1 MTVDGLS
8 VPVLNAVDQA
18 GRDLLAA
25 IHQHAIGRGQPQ
37 QCGLAGAKRHR
48 KKRRQILVQPEP
60 AGVIP
65 DLVHAEIHRQ
75 PRRHQVA
82 RFFDPDPHDRR
93 PVEPPCVIGRL
104 PFRLAGPLVH
114 HQRRIEN
121 ACRRIVALIKRSQ
134 IDERLEGR
142 ARLTQCL
149 HRTVEF
155 GIEIIVAA
163 AHRQQPAGMRIQ
175 RNDGTFHRGT
185 LRERI
190 VTRLRFKP
198 VADQVRGAF
207 RWLHHDDVADGERIA
222 KIIQRLWPDTVL
234 ATRRV
239 GPESQLE
246 RNSAAPAIHIDLRL
260 VLGHLGD
267 ICGVMILE
275 HGRLVFGEDVIEV
288 TVSSV
293 ACQRAAPS
301 LPAVERLEPT
311 LQGHARRM
319 LKLGIERRADRQP
332 PGIEHVFAKAGH
344 DLAAYLLGKIGR
356 LGGIK
361 PALPCNLQRHGAGA
375 ARLVPGDEPVLL
387 HLAENPVTADGGG
400 TGLADGVIVR
410 RRLRQCCQIGHF
422 LEGQLV
428 ERLVE
433 IVQRRRRN
441 TVASHAEINLVQI
454 ER

>member
-1 MTVDGLS
+1 
-8 VPVLNAVDQA
+8 
-18 GRDLLAA
+18 
-25 IHQHAIGRGQPQ
+25 
-37 QCGLAGAKRHR
+37 
-48 KKRRQILVQPEP
+48 
-60 AGVIP
+60 
-65 DLVHAEIHRQ
+65 
-75 PRRHQVA
+75 
-82 RFFDPDPHDRR
+82 
-93 PVEPPCVIGRL
+93 
-104 PFRLAGPLVH
+104 
-114 HQRRIEN
+114 
-121 ACRRIVALIKRSQ
+121 
-134 IDERLEGR
+134 
-142 ARLTQCL
+142 
-149 HRTVEF
+149 
-155 GIEIIVAA
+155 
-163 AHRQQPAGMRIQ
+163 
-175 RNDGTFHRGT
+175 
-185 LRERI
+185 
-190 VTRLRFKP
+190 
-198 VADQVRGAF
+198 
-207 RWLHHDDVADGERIA
+207 
-222 KIIQRLWPDTVL
+222 
-234 ATRRV
+234 
-239 GPESQLE
+239 
-246 RNSAAPAIHIDLRL
+246 
-260 VLGHLGD
+260 
-267 ICGVMILE
+267 MILE

-301 LPAVERLEPT
+301 LPAVERLEPA

-410 RRLRQCCQIGHF
+410 RRLGQCCQIGHF

-454 ER
+454 ERQNLILGKGPLHAKGQDGFLDLPVDRDLVGQKEVLRHLLRDGGGTDGAPSGAIVHRVCHNRAEQGARINPEMRIEGLVLGREKRLDQPRRHCLHRHENALFGGVLGNQRAVAGVDAGGDRRLVLRQLVIVRQILAIGPEHPENRRGGGNDPQKQEADQNRDGTDEAREKRLLPRL